1 MTNIWAQS
9 FEEVRQPFFEK
20 EDPYTSIEEKKNYD
34 PSRDQDQDGDND
46 FADNMVARMVA
57 SGKMSK
63 VQAIAKTRKKK
74 YNKESFELTEVI
86 DKKKESQDD
95 KLDVKKG
102 IRNNVKINPQ
112 ISEELEQWVNEVLEE
127 GYDLSRFTWDEIL
140 EIYEDSLLDEG
151 TAGMPPT
158 GDAQTTDVTDQKMLS
173 AKRRMAQAQI
183 RADLA
188 RVQYQKAATTAE
200 SYDVINQYLSQR
212 PNIFEN
218 LDKGIF

>member
-63 VQAIAKTRKKK
+63 AQAIAKTRKKK

-86 DKKKESQDD
+86 DKKKESQDE
-95 KLDVKKG
+95 KLDVKRG

-112 ISEELEQWVNEVLEE
+112 ISEELEQWVNELIEE

-188 RVQYQKAATTAE
+188 RVQYQKAATTSE